1 MNRATRFLPGRRL
14 RAAVGVSA
22 VLLLASAC
30 ASAPPAPV
38 VPLEA
43 ARVAII
49 SAEQADAGRY
59 AGAELSEARQ
69 RLAAANAAVAAKDM
83 VAAER
88 FAEQARV
95 EAELAAARTEQ
106 AKALAV
112 NREMGR
118 GAEALSEELQR
129 AGDTP

>member
-1 MNRATRFLPGRRL
+1 
-14 RAAVGVSA
+14 VSA

-43 ARVAII
+43 ARIAII
-49 SAEQADAGRY
+49 SAEKADAGRY

-106 AKALAV
+106 AKAMAV

>member
-59 AGAELSEARQ
+59 AAAELSEARQ
-69 RLAAANAAVAAKDM
+69 R
-83 VAAER
+83 
-88 FAEQARV
+88 
-95 EAELAAARTEQ
+95 ELAGLLEPVTGKSGETGLQYLR
-106 AKALAV
+106 AV
-112 NREMGR
+112 GCWLLGSR
-118 GAEALSEELQR
+118 
-129 AGDTP
+129 